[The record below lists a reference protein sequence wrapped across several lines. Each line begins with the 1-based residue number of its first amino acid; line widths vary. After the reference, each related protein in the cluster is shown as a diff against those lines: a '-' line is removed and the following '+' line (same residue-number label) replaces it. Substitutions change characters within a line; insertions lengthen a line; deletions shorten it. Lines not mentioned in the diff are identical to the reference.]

1 MADKILIKRSLT
13 TGAVP
18 TTASLQEGELALNIP
33 DRKLYTLSGSAVVT
47 LGTTGS
53 YQATQLDLVA
63 VDKIITVEGT
73 TLTNVFNETALIDP
87 LISAVTYSG
96 AAIEYNAQRENSA
109 RFGKIMASWSGSNLV
124 YTDNSTND
132 IGDTSDLSFNLI
144 RIGDDIRARAY
155 SAGVGSG
162 GWNISF
168 TFTLF
173 PNLL

>member
-1 MADKILIKRSLT
+1 MADKILIKRST
-13 TGAVP
+13 TPGSVP
-18 TTASLQEGELALNIP
+18 TTAVLQEGELALNIP

-53 YQATQLDLVA
+53 YQIIQLDLVA
-63 VDKIITVEGT
+63 ADKIVTIEGS
-73 TLTNVFNETALIDP
+73 TLINIFAETANVDP
-87 LISAVTYSG
+87 LISSIMYSG
-96 AAIEYNAQRENSA
+96 AAIEYNAQRTNAA
-109 RFGKIMASWSGSNLV
+109 RFGKVMASWSGSQLV

-144 RIGDDIRARAY
+144 KIGDNIQFRAY
-155 SAGVGSG
+155 SAGIGVGT
-162 GWNISF
+162 WNISF